1 MITNLS
7 ISKSNLEDILIRLR
21 DKTPDIRSIVAK
33 KLQGEKFKLEDM
45 TISNIYKLLYDGYGS
60 KEVAVKRECLRY
72 FSMFFITEN
81 SEILDEE
88 GIDRHQSFVKMFRP
102 EILLLNPHLYH
113 LFDELIS
120 DLLE

>member
-1 MITNLS
+1 
-7 ISKSNLEDILIRLR
+7 
-21 DKTPDIRSIVAK
+21 
-33 KLQGEKFKLEDM
+33 M

-81 SEILDEE
+81 SEMLDEE